1 MVGSLDIR
9 TYFYQGMSELEE
21 LASMHALKGIK
32 VYTGYQE
39 IDLQDAKTQA
49 IARLAVNANIP
60 LFFHTGYSY
69 SAMRST
75 GIPSYAGMVTPT
87 EVGEIASQNLDARV
101 VICHLGKPFFD
112 DTIATLR
119 AHPNVWTDASG
130 LLDSRYEQN
139 DIPACAESLRRV
151 LHEAGPHKVL
161 FGTDFPVET
170 HDDAIK
176 IADQAL
182 REFSTDEKRLFYH
195 GNALKLLGGRQ

>member
-49 IARLAVNANIP
+49 IARLAVNAN
-60 LFFHTGYSY
+60 
-69 SAMRST
+69 
-75 GIPSYAGMVTPT
+75 
-87 EVGEIASQNLDARV
+87 
-101 VICHLGKPFFD
+101 KPFFD